1 MQITKQKTKT
11 QITIN
16 DNLALIVSSIQ
27 QKYPIYDLN
36 GAIEYLIARGSGDY
50 LSDIGLTTQDLR
62 DIAISKAE
70 INNGD
75 SVKANNSTDLI
86 LKLKA

>member
-1 MQITKQKTKT
+1 MQKTKT

-16 DNLALIVSSIQ
+16 DNLALIVTSVQ
-27 QKYPIYDLN
+27 QSYPIYDLN

-70 INNGD
+70 IYQGD
-75 SVKANNSTDLI
+75 SIKANSTSEL
-86 LKLKA
+86 LNKLKA

>member
-1 MQITKQKTKT
+1 MQKTKT

-16 DNLALIVSSIQ
+16 DNLALIVTSVQ
-27 QKYPIYDLN
+27 QSYPIYDLN

-70 INNGD
+70 IYQGD
-75 SVKANNSTDLI
+75 SIKANSTSDL
-86 LKLKA
+86 LNKLKA